1 MCGLHSM
8 LLILPSLFLTSAD
21 SCTRFLTVTYRNE
34 AQKFRNG
41 RLYDALNEEKTKPDV
56 FSFSKS
62 PPYQVKA
69 LDLSTPAENRNREI
83 LFEGD
88 MKLNDN
94 QKNSM
99 ASKSVQK
106 SSRRRSRNTVRSLSK
121 LWPDRLVRYQL
132 ATGMWDAS
140 KKKVRDALKGLQ
152 SKLGACVR
160 FQEVDTGNR
169 ILVTWTNEGSSS
181 MLGYQGNVQKLL
193 LNTVWQ
199 GRLFFTLIVH
209 ICWFITFMK
218 LPKIVLL

>member
-1 MCGLHSM
+1 M
-8 LLILPSLFLTSAD
+8 PSLFLTSAD

-34 AQKFRNG
+34 AQKFRAG
-41 RLYDALNEEKTKPDV
+41 RLYDALNEDKTKPDV
-56 FSFSKS
+56 FSFSKP
-62 PPYQVKA
+62 PPYQDET
-69 LDLSTPAENRNREI
+69 LDLSTRAENRNSEI

-88 MKLNDN
+88 MKLNDH

-99 ASKSVQK
+99 ARKSVQK

-121 LWPDRLVRYQL
+121 LWPDALVRYQL

-140 KKKVRDALKGLQ
+140 KKKVRDALKGLE

-193 LNTVWQ
+193 LNTV
-199 GRLFFTLIVH
+199 
-209 ICWFITFMK
+209 
-218 LPKIVLL
+218 